1 MKNLILIFL
10 ALIAMTSSNAQ
21 SKQAEANQK
30 HRVVFQM
37 NSNDPEAQKGLVN
50 AIQNVKKAWG
60 SNVAIEVVAL
70 GPGIELVMT
79 EKSAVAQD
87 VTKMIKAGVIFVA
100 CENTMA
106 KKNITK
112 AELIENVGTVPS
124 GVAEIIIK
132 QEQGWSYI
140 KG

>member
-1 MKNLILIFL
+1 
-10 ALIAMTSSNAQ
+10 MTSTNAQ
-21 SKQAEANQK
+21 STHGQVYKN

-37 NSNDPEAQKGLVN
+37 NSNDPESQKALMN
-50 AIQNVKKAWG
+50 NLQNLKKAWG
-60 SNVAIEVVAL
+60 ANVEIEVVTF

-79 EKSAVAQD
+79 EKSAAAEGIAE
-87 VTKMIKAGVIFVA
+87 MIKNGVIFVA

-112 AELIENVGTVPS
+112 EELIENVGTVPS
-124 GVAEIIIK
+124 GVAEVIIK

-140 KG
+140 KGGI

>member
-10 ALIAMTSSNAQ
+10 TLITMTSSNAQ
-21 SKQAEANQK
+21 SKRAKVNQK
-30 HRVVFQM
+30 HKVVFQM
-37 NSNDPEAQKGLVN
+37 SSNDPQSQKSLVN
-50 AIQNVKKAWG
+50 NIQNIKKAWG
-60 SNVAIEVVAL
+60 GKVAIEVVAL
-70 GPGIELVMT
+70 GQGIELVMT

-87 VTKMIKAGVIFVA
+87 VTKMIKTGVIFVA
-100 CENTMA
+100 CENTIA

>member
-21 SKQAEANQK
+21 STRAEVNQK
-30 HRVVFQM
+30 HKVVFQI
-37 NSNDPEAQKGLVN
+37 NSNDPEFQKALIN
-50 AIQNVKKAWG
+50 NIQNVKKTWG
-60 SNVAIEVVAL
+60 AKVAIEVVAL
-70 GPGIELVMT
+70 GPGIELVVT
-79 EKSAVAQD
+79 EKSVVAED
-87 VTKMIKAGVIFVA
+87 VVKMLEIGVIFVA

-112 AELIENVGTVPS
+112 SELIENVRTVPS
-124 GVAEIIIK
+124 GVAEIILK

>member
-10 ALIAMTSSNAQ
+10 TLITMTSSTAQ
-21 SKQAEANQK
+21 SKRAKVNQK
-30 HRVVFQM
+30 HKVVFQM
-37 NSNDPEAQKGLVN
+37 SSNDPQSQKSLVN
-50 AIQNVKKAWG
+50 NIQNIKKAWG
-60 SNVAIEVVAL
+60 VKVAIEVVAL
-70 GPGIELVMT
+70 GQGIELVMT

-87 VTKMIKAGVIFVA
+87 VTKMIKTGVIFVA
-100 CENTMA
+100 CENTIA